1 MSIQALS
8 EHYFKRFPN
17 FRAQYAC
24 ADAPLGALRLII
36 TIPLFKEEAEYI
48 LTSLEECAVNV
59 PAEIEV
65 LAIVNQA
72 ADRPDLLDFHQMQV
86 EALKKRSLKNG
97 IPLQVISALDLDPK
111 QAGVGLARKIA
122 MDEALARLA
131 QIGKD
136 GLIVGLDGD
145 CKVSKNYLQ
154 ELLKA
159 EQSNINAASLH
170 FEHPLE
176 GLEAKEQKNIIDY
189 EIWLRYYARAL
200 QWSGFPFHYLTIGS
214 SMAVR
219 ASAYAKIGGM
229 NRRKAGEDF
238 YFLHKLMPM
247 PNYKDINNLKVY
259 PQARISDRV
268 PFGTGRAMA
277 EIEAGKKDF
286 KLVYNSFIFKEL
298 KLINES
304 MNLGSKQLLKLDF
317 WNDFLK
323 QEPKFLKSFEAL
335 QQRSSEESFLQNFRY
350 WWDGFKVL
358 KFVHYRAELYPA
370 EPASAAV
377 QSLLGENLE
386 PLNLLNYLKSE

>member
-1 MSIQALS
+1 MAIQALS
-8 EHYFKRFPN
+8 AHYFKRFPN
-17 FRAQYAC
+17 FQSQYAC
-24 ADAPLGALRLII
+24 ADAPLAALRLII

-48 LTSLEECAVNV
+48 LSSLEECTVNA

-65 LAIVNQA
+65 IAIVNQA
-72 ADRPDLLDFHQMQV
+72 ADRPELKEFHQNQIK
-86 EALKKRSLKNG
+86 ALQERQLKNG
-97 IPLQVISALDLDPK
+97 LPLRVISALDLDPK

-145 CKVSKNYLQ
+145 CKVSKNYVQ
-154 ELLKA
+154 ELLQA

-170 FEHPLE
+170 FEHPLA
-176 GLEAKEQKNIIDY
+176 GLEAREQKNIIDY

-247 PNYKDINNLKVY
+247 SNYAELKDLTVF
-259 PQARISDRV
+259 PRARISDRV

-277 EIEAGKKDF
+277 EIEAGNKDF
-286 KLVYNSFIFKEL
+286 SLVYNALIFNEL
-298 KLINES
+298 KLINQS
-304 MNLGSKQLLKLDF
+304 IYLSLSQLLEIDY
-317 WNDFLK
+317 WHTFLQ

-335 QQRSSEESFLQNFRY
+335 RQRSSEESFPQNFRY

-358 KFVHYRAELYPA
+358 KFVHYRAEFYPA
-370 EPASAAV
+370 ESASVAV
-377 QSLLGENLE
+377 QSLWGKKLDGLD
-386 PLNLLNYLKSE
+386 LLNYLKSD